1 MTSRCSSSRLA
12 RISESVS
19 MVLRLGLLLILLA
32 PVGLFAQPPDR
43 SQGLSAGQTQAPPFR
58 IAVIN
63 PNRIVEESPQ
73 YEAARNT
80 LSEEVQ
86 EREAGLRQ
94 QQEEIDRLDAQLERD
109 GALMSEEE
117 ITRLRNDIRSRT
129 RRLRYAKAE
138 VQEDFALRQ
147 TELRTTL
154 VKQVGE
160 VVEQVAKEKNI
171 DLILSEGVVYFSQ
184 RVDISGEVI
193 ERLKAEFKQR

>member
-1 MTSRCSSSRLA
+1 MA
-12 RISESVS
+12 
-19 MVLRLGLLLILLA
+19 LRLGLVLILLA
-32 PVGLFAQPPDR
+32 PAGLLAQPPALT
-43 SQGLSAGQTQAPPFR
+43 SGQSTGQMQAPPFR
-58 IAVIN
+58 IAVID

-73 YEAARNT
+73 YDAARHT

-86 EREAGLRQ
+86 EREAALRQ
-94 QQEEIDRLDAQLERD
+94 QQEEIDRLNAQLERD

-117 ITRLRNDIRSRT
+117 LTRLRNDIRART
-129 RRLRYAKAE
+129 RRLRYDKAE

-154 VKQVGE
+154 VKQVEE

-184 RVDISGEVI
+184 RVDISGDVI

>member
-1 MTSRCSSSRLA
+1 
-12 RISESVS
+12 

-32 PVGLFAQPPDR
+32 PGSLFAQPPDR
-43 SQGLSAGQTQAPPFR
+43 SPGLSPGQTQAPPFR
-58 IAVIN
+58 IAVID

-94 QQEEIDRLDAQLERD
+94 QQEESDRLDAQLERD

-117 ITRLRNDIRSRT
+117 LTRLRNDIRSRT